1 MTPEKLRQLGRELE
15 EFLDYITAGMGR
27 AERREA
33 MGNYVRG
40 LLLDGERKSMQPLA
54 ARLVSDPDQAEA
66 TRQRL
71 QQAVSVAAWDGWELF
86 RRIAVRAKEVLCDI
100 GAFVLDDTGFPKKG
114 RSSVGV
120 QRQYS
125 GTMGRIDNCQV
136 ATSLHLAS
144 ESGGVCIGMRLFLP
158 QSWADSPNRR
168 TKAGVPK
175 EIVHQTKHDL
185 ALGMLDR
192 ALAWDIPRRPVV
204 ADAGYGD
211 STAFRDGLEERGL
224 EYVLRVSGTAVV
236 WPPGT
241 CPTPPEPKP
250 PGLRGR
256 ARTKWV
262 APEGV
267 TPLPIA
273 ELGESLGSRRF
284 RRVTWRD
291 GTRGPQTR
299 RFAVLRVRTAHR
311 HGAGHTPGE
320 EQWLLCEWSFREKK
334 PTAFYLSN
342 LPKTTTLKRLVYLAK
357 LRWRIE
363 RDYQEM
369 KSELGLDHFEGRTWQ
384 GFHHHVAL
392 VAAAH
397 AFLTLHRALF
407 SPDDWASRA
416 STDVSRLSE
425 PASSRAAPID
435 RALPHVRS
443 QRKPARTAD
452 QGLMH
457 VIK

>member
-1 MTPEKLRQLGRELE
+1 MTPRDLQRLGTELE
-15 EFLDYITAGMGR
+15 DFLSYITDGMGR

-33 MGNYVRG
+33 LGNYVQG
-40 LLLDGERKSMQPLA
+40 LLLDGERKSMVPIA
-54 ARLVSDPDQAEA
+54 ARLACDPEQIEA
-66 TRQRL
+66 IRQRL
-71 QQAVSVAAWDGWELF
+71 QQAVSVAEWDEWEMF
-86 RRIAVRAKEVLCDI
+86 RRLAVRVAEELPGVDAYVI
-100 GAFVLDDTGFPKKG
+100 DDTGFPKKG

-144 ESGGVCIGMRLFLP
+144 EAGGACIGMRLFVP
-158 QSWADSPNRR
+158 QSWANDPERR
-168 TKAGVPK
+168 AKAGVP
-175 EIVHQTKHDL
+175 EEVEHQTKHEL
-185 ALGMLDR
+185 ALDMLDH
-192 ALAWDIPRRPVV
+192 ALEWGIGKLPLIG
-204 ADAGYGD
+204 DAGYGD
-211 STAFRDGLEERGL
+211 STEFRKELEERGL
-224 EYVLRVSGTAVV
+224 HYVLRVSGTAVV

-241 CPTPPEPKP
+241 CPSPPPPKP

-267 TPLPIA
+267 VPLSIA
-273 ELGESLGSRRF
+273 SLGESLPPSQF
-284 RRVTWRD
+284 RNVTWRE

-299 RFAVLRVRTAHR
+299 RFAAVRVRTAHR
-311 HGAGHTPGE
+311 HGAGQPPGA
-320 EQWLLCEWSFREKK
+320 EQWLLCEWSYREKK

-342 LPKTTTLKRLVYLAK
+342 LPKSTSLERLVYLAK

-369 KSELGLDHFEGRTWQ
+369 KTELGLDHFEGRTWR

-397 AFLTLHRALF
+397 AFLALHRALF
-407 SPDDWASRA
+407 SPEDPTKFEAAPAKESA
-416 STDVSRLSE
+416 AHPSSVSG
-425 PASSRAAPID
+425 ASSTRVASDAW
-435 RALPHVRS
+435 ALPDMR
-443 QRKPARTAD
+443 A
-452 QGLMH
+452 
-457 VIK
+457 